1 MSSNEKKVS
10 KINYFEKDEI
20 VSYLVLKNKLKLTQF
35 RMDFVYL
42 MD

>member
-1 MSSNEKKVS
+1 MKKVS
-10 KINYFEKDEI
+10 KINYFEKDEV